1 MFLAARVAPHSLQS
15 VLIFFNMKCQMCP
28 LTLFVILSLF
38 REEHGASEKNLL
50 VIVLFLSEKKFA
62 DKN

>member
-1 MFLAARVAPHSLQS
+1 
-15 VLIFFNMKCQMCP
+15 MCP

-50 VIVLFLSEKKFA
+50 GNVLFLSEKKFA